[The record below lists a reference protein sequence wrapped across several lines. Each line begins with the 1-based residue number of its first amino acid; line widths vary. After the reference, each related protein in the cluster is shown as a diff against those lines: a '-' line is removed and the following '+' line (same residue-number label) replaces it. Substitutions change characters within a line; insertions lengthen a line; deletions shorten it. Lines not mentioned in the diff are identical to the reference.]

1 MEKTQQ
7 RNLVLILARELAANC
22 ATPMF
27 VVDPNGTLAFFNEPA
42 ERVLGRSFA
51 ETGPLGPDEWGTIFS
66 PMDGN
71 GQSIPVDRLPLI
83 RALRELEPAHM
94 ALRITGLDGER
105 RQIAVTAFPLFAR
118 ANEFV
123 GALAIF
129 WEEDRQGNR

>member
-7 RNLVLILARELAANC
+7 RNLVLILARELAANS

-27 VVDPNGTLAFFNEPA
+27 VVDPQGTLAFFNEPA

-51 ETGPLGPDEWGTIFS
+51 ETGPLGPNEWGTVFS
-66 PMDGN
+66 PIDGD
-71 GQSIPVDRLPLI
+71 GTAIPVEELPLTKAM
-83 RALRELEPAHM
+83 RQLEPGHVEM
-94 ALRITGLDGER
+94 SITGLDGEA

-118 ANEFV
+118 ADEFV

-129 WEEDRQGNR
+129 WEEKRPE